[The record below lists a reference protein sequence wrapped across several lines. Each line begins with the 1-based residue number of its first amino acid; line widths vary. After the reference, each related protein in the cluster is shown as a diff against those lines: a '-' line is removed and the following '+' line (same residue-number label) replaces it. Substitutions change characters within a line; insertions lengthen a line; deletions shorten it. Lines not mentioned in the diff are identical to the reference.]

1 MNAFTGSTALWYA
14 SRATGTVS
22 IVLLTL
28 VMLLGVGVSGRRTV
42 PGLPKLVVLGLHRN
56 ASLLAVAF
64 LAVHI
69 VTAVVDPFVT
79 IAWADALIPFHS
91 SYQPLWLGLGAVA
104 IDLLIAIL
112 ITTALRKH
120 ISRGAWKVVHW
131 SAYAVWP
138 VALVHGIM
146 TGPDLRSGPLLAT
159 SVACAALVA
168 YAAAWRMKISRSAAR
183 RLQSER
189 EDATL
194 VARPN
199 RQDPGEMRPAL
210 PA

>member
-1 MNAFTGSTALWYA
+1 VSAFTGSTALWYA

-42 PGLPKLVVLGLHRN
+42 PGLPKFVVLGLHRN

-64 LAVHI
+64 LAIHI
-69 VTAVVDPFVT
+69 ATAVIDPYVT
-79 IAWADALIPFHS
+79 INWADALIPFTS
-91 SYQPLWLGLGAVA
+91 SYQPIWLGLGAVA

-120 ISRGAWKVVHW
+120 IGRRAWRLVHW

-138 VALVHGIM
+138 VALLHGIT
-146 TGPDLRSGPLLAT
+146 TGPDLRSGPLLAVT
-159 SVACAALVA
+159 LACASLVG
-168 YAAAWRMKISRSAAR
+168 YAAAWRIKISS
-183 RLQSER
+183 
-189 EDATL
+189 
-194 VARPN
+194 
-199 RQDPGEMRPAL
+199 PAL
-210 PA
+210 LRA